1 MFNKGKMI
9 KSFKDGNIENVLKRK
24 DRFFI
29 KGMIKVN

>member
-9 KSFKDGNIENVLKRK
+9 KSFKDGNIEKVLKRK